1 MLSFIAINCLQI
13 YGGISRFIDP
23 VFRSEDFYITDNQTT
38 KKMYNSVYNQNLQQA
53 DEFQYSGSD

>member
-13 YGGISRFIDP
+13 YGDISRFIDP
-23 VFRSEDFYITDNQTT
+23 VFRSEDFCITDNQTT
-38 KKMYNSVYNQNLQQA
+38 KKTYNSGYNQNLQQA